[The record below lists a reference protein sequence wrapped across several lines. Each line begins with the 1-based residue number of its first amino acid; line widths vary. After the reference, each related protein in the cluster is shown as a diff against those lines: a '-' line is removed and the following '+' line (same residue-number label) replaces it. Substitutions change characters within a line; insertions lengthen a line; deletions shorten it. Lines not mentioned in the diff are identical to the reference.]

1 VYSAIQVYSGPIL
14 AVDVINT
21 SKTRKDIWLRMQCT
35 VSLVIWQADVWLRAM
50 EIEIHYNLWPKWRG
64 RTSLTL
70 VPVVRQLLVF
80 MRICY
85 GIHSLRHTHTHTT
98 ILWPLYRSTCAS
110 CPLLMVKNWKMLEQR
125 FALHMP
131 VLMASSTFKL
141 GERR

>member
-1 VYSAIQVYSGPIL
+1 VYSAIQVFSGPIVV
-14 AVDVINT
+14 VDVMNT
-21 SKTRKDIWLRMQCT
+21 SKSRKVIRHRMQCT

-50 EIEIHYNLWPKWRG
+50 EIEIQYNLWPKWPG

-80 MRICY
+80 MHICY
-85 GIHSLRHTHTHTT
+85 GIHSLRHTHTT

-110 CPLLMVKNWKMLEQR
+110 CPLLMVKNSKMLEQS

-131 VLMASSTFKL
+131 VLTASSTFRL
-141 GERR
+141 GGRR